1 MKFRQII
8 AAGSILV
15 LSVLS
20 TSAGATVQDDQYR
33 LAHASG
39 QGKIKVG
46 QEEFKVTGV
55 VVKLLNDQKA
65 ELTLISEISFYL
77 TGTWSR
83 TGDSKDEFDLAIT
96 GGASP
101 GGLAAAG
108 KVTIGDDNK
117 SNIRLILKGKSTTT
131 KKQIEVYF
139 LAK

>member
-15 LSVLS
+15 LSVLN
-20 TSAGATVQDDQYR
+20 TSAGATFQDDQYR

-83 TGDSKDEFDLAIT
+83 NGDSKDEFD
-96 GGASP
+96 GE
-101 GGLAAAG
+101 
-108 KVTIGDDNK
+108 DNK

>member
-15 LSVLS
+15 LSVLN
-20 TSAGATVQDDQYR
+20 TSAGATFQDDQYR

-55 VVKLLNDQKA
+55 VVKLA

-83 TGDSKDEFDLAIT
+83 NGDSKDEFDLAIT

-108 KVTIGDDNK
+108 KVTIGEDNK

>member
-1 MKFRQII
+1 
-8 AAGSILV
+8 
-15 LSVLS
+15 
-20 TSAGATVQDDQYR
+20 

-83 TGDSKDEFDLAIT
+83 NGDSKDEFDLAIT

-108 KVTIGDDNK
+108 KVTIGEDNK